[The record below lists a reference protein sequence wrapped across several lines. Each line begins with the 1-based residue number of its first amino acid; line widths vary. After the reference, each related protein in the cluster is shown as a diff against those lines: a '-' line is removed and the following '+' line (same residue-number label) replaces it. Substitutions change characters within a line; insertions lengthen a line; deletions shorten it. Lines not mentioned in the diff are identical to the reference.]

1 MRNYVNRR
9 IKRNQLRRLIGKS
22 AIEPN
27 FSGKDHPNSHIPTLG
42 KTSRDQYSVEPIF
55 HRACLIHHG

>member
-22 AIEPN
+22 AIESH
-27 FSGKDHPNSHIPTLG
+27 FSGKYHPNSHIPALG
-42 KTSRDQYSVEPIF
+42 KTARDQHSVEPIF